1 MRTIAS
7 VIDIIIEAQDRASN
21 TFRHTSS
28 EAKKMA
34 AIIGAITIGA
44 SAMTPALLGGLG
56 AIASLFGTA
65 GIAAAG
71 FGALAFSTFV
81 KTTEKANDLEQAHL
95 KANAALIAGDT
106 KGYAKA
112 MAMVQAIME
121 SMTEEERQAV
131 VAINELKDA
140 WREMEDKMTPTNLR
154 LIAETTDF
162 LRNTMTRLFPSFQ
175 GVGESFVGMMKWMN
189 QAIEQGKADKFFEHM
204 NTNAVPMF
212 EKVMK
217 SAGNILSGFGGIM
230 VAFTPL
236 GMQLGDGMV
245 DLTKKFADWAWGL
258 QSNPAFQDFVKQVQ
272 ESTPII
278 MQFIKQIILT
288 LWDLIQGLY
297 PVSLQIIKMTTEFLN
312 WARESGALDAVLKII
327 NDTVKFF
334 LDNLDILSPILAGVV
349 AGVLAA
355 NVAFKAMMIISTIAK
370 GFQLLATMLGL
381 SRTAT
386 VAATVS
392 QWALNGAMMANPI
405 GIVIGLIVALIAVG
419 VLLYK
424 NWDEITAWCKEMWA
438 VIKKNWNEG
447 MKVVNKAYDDMVA
460 GAKKWWAETKQK
472 WNETVEDAKA
482 KAQEMYNKVVA
493 KYEELKREA
502 VQKIYNLVVDIA
514 KKWDQMK
521 TDASNKVEEMK
532 QKTIQKY
539 EQMKSD
545 AVNKLNQMVND
556 AKDKFNS
563 MVQAAE
569 NKVNAM
575 GNAAKSMMNAFGQSI
590 TGGFNSAVSTVSNGV
605 SNMVNAIGR
614 YFTTF
619 FNSGRG
625 LLSSFISGIT
635 SKFGDAAAAVSRG
648 MSSIR
653 AYLPF
658 SPAKKGPLSDLDKSG
673 EAFFPTWYEAA
684 LTQVTS
690 MERSIGRAFTGVADT
705 ASVALAGTGLEA
717 FTGGRTSVTVNHV
730 VKVDGTVGLDS
741 KGIEEFEDRVTQQ
754 VVNTSGGGYGG
765 MDYSGLQQ
773 SIRKY

>member
-1 MRTIAS
+1 
-7 VIDIIIEAQDRASN
+7 
-21 TFRHTSS
+21 
-28 EAKKMA
+28 MA
-34 AIIGAITIGA
+34 AIIGLITIAAAG
-44 SAMTPALLGGLG
+44 MTPALLGGLG

-95 KANAALIAGDT
+95 KANAALIAGDA

-189 QAIEQGKADKFFEHM
+189 QAIEQGKADKFFDHM

-278 MQFIKQIILT
+278 MDFIGQIVLT
-288 LWDLIQGLY
+288 LWDLVQGLY
-297 PVSLQIIKMTTEFLN
+297 PVSLQIIKMTTEFLE
-312 WARESGALDAVLKII
+312 WARESGALDMVLKIV

-334 LDNLDILSPILAGVV
+334 LDNLDLLSPILAGVV

-355 NVAFKAMMIISTIAK
+355 NIAFKAMMIISTIAK
-370 GFQLLATMLGL
+370 GLQLLATMMGL
-381 SRTAT
+381 ARTAT
-386 VAATVS
+386 LLGTAS
-392 QWALNGAMMANPI
+392 QWALNAAMWANPI
-405 GIVIGLIVALIAVG
+405 GIVIGLIVGLIAVG

-424 NWDEITAWCKEMWA
+424 NWDEIAAWCKQF
-438 VIKKNWNEG
+438 WNVLVTYWDYGTKEIE
-447 MKVVNKAYDDMVA
+447 KAYDDMIA
-460 GAKKWWAETKQK
+460 GAKKWWSETKQK
-472 WNETVEDAKA
+472 WNQTVDDAKA
-482 KAQEMYNKVVA
+482 KAQEMYDRVTA

-502 VQKIYNLVVDIA
+502 VQKIYNLVVDAA

-539 EQMKSD
+539 EQMKAD

-563 MVQAAE
+563 IVRAAE
-569 NKVNAM
+569 EKVDAM
-575 GNAAKSMMNAFGQSI
+575 GRAAVNMMN
-590 TGGFNSAVSTVSNGV
+590 GFKEGISQGFSYVTSSVRNGV
-605 SNMVNAIGR
+605 YSMINQFTGF
-614 YFTTF
+614 FTTF
-619 FNSGRG
+619 YNSGKG
-625 LLSSFISGIT
+625 LLSSFVNGIT
-635 SKFGDAAAAVSRG
+635 SGFGDAARAVSSG
-648 MSSIR
+648 MKNIR

-684 LTQVTS
+684 LTQVS
-690 MERSIGRAFTGVADT
+690 AMERSIGGAFSGVADT

>member
-1 MRTIAS
+1 
-7 VIDIIIEAQDRASN
+7 
-21 TFRHTSS
+21 
-28 EAKKMA
+28 MA

-154 LIAETTDF
+154 LIAETTNF

-175 GVGESFVGMMKWMN
+175 GVGESFVGMIKWMN
-189 QAIEQGKADKFFEHM
+189 QAIEQGKADKFFDHM
-204 NTNAVPMF
+204 NTFAVPMF

-278 MQFIKQIILT
+278 MDFIGQIVLT
-288 LWDLIQGLY
+288 LWDLVQGLY
-297 PVSLQIIKMTTEFLN
+297 PVSLQIIKMTTEFLE
-312 WARESGALDAVLKII
+312 WARESGALDTVLKLV
-327 NDTVKFF
+327 NDTVTFF
-334 LDNLDILSPILAGVV
+334 LDNLDLLAPLIAGIT

-355 NVAFKAMMIISTIAK
+355 NVAFKAMMIIQTIAK
-370 GFQLLATMLGL
+370 GIQLLTAMLGL
-381 SRTAT
+381 NTIATAAGT
-386 VAATVS
+386 TA

-419 VLLYK
+419 VLLYQ
-424 NWDEITAWCKEMWA
+424 NWDEIAAWCKEFWN
-438 VIKKNWNEG
+438 VIVTYWDYG
-447 MKVVNKAYDDMVA
+447 MKKVNKAYDDMIA
-460 GAKKWWAETKQK
+460 GVKKWWAETKQK
-472 WNETVEDAKA
+472 WNETVDDAQK
-482 KAQEMYNKVVA
+482 KAQEMKDKVTA

-502 VQKIYNLVVDIA
+502 VQKIYNLVVDA
-514 KKWDQMK
+514 SNKWEQMK

-545 AVNKLNQMVND
+545 AVNKLNQMVD
-556 AKDKFNS
+556 DTKDKFNS
-563 MVQAAE
+563 MVRAAE
-569 NKVNAM
+569 EKVNSM
-575 GNAAKSMMNAFGQSI
+575 GRAAVNMMNSFKDGISQ
-590 TGGFNSAVSTVSNGV
+590 GFNDAVYKVSSGIN
-605 SNMVNAIGR
+605 NMVSQFSNFFR
-614 YFTTF
+614 TF
-619 FNSGRG
+619 YNSGKG
-625 LLSSFISGIT
+625 LLSSFVSGIT
-635 SKFGDAAAAVSRG
+635 SGFGDAVNAVSRG
-648 MSSIR
+648 MSNIR

-684 LTQVTS
+684 LTRVS
-690 MERSIGRAFTGVADT
+690 AMERSIGGAFSGVADT
-705 ASVALAGTGLEA
+705 ASVALAGAGLEA

>member
-1 MRTIAS
+1 
-7 VIDIIIEAQDRASN
+7 
-21 TFRHTSS
+21 
-28 EAKKMA
+28 MA
-34 AIIGAITIGA
+34 AIIGLITIAAAG
-44 SAMTPALLGGLG
+44 MTPALLGGLG
-56 AIASLFGTA
+56 AVASLFGTA
-65 GIAAAG
+65 GVAAAG

-81 KTTEKANDLEQAHL
+81 KTVEKANDLEQAQL
-95 KANAALIAGDT
+95 KANAAMIAGDP

-121 SMTEEERQAV
+121 SMSEEERQAV

-140 WREMEDKMTPTNLR
+140 WKEMEDKMTPTNLR

-204 NTNAVPMF
+204 NTFAVPMF

-217 SAGNILSGFGGIM
+217 SAGNILSAFGGIM

-278 MQFIKQIILT
+278 MDFIGQIVLT
-288 LWDLIQGLY
+288 LWDLVQGLY
-297 PVSLQIIKMTTEFLN
+297 PVSLQIIKMTTEFLE
-312 WARESGALDAVLKII
+312 WARESGALDTVLKLI

-334 LDNLDILSPILAGVV
+334 LDNLDLLVPVIAGVT

-355 NVAFKAMMIISTIAK
+355 NIAFKAMMIISTIAK
-370 GFQLLATMLGL
+370 GFELLATVLGL
-381 SRTAT
+381 SRAATA
-386 VAATVS
+386 AATVS

-419 VLLYK
+419 VLLYQ
-424 NWDEITAWCKEMWA
+424 NWDEITKWCKEMWA
-438 VIKKNWNEG
+438 VVKEKWNDLKKTVGDAHDKMIEG
-447 MKVVNKAYDDMVA
+447 V
-460 GAKKWWAETKQK
+460 KKWWGETKQK
-472 WNETVEDAKA
+472 WNETVDNAKE
-482 KAQEMYNKVVA
+482 KAQEMKDKVTA
-493 KYEELKREA
+493 KYEEMKQDTIR
-502 VQKIYNLVVDIA
+502 KITEILTDNA
-514 KKWDQMK
+514 KKWEDIKQKTSDKAQEMKQGVIDKYNQMK
-521 TDASNKVEEMK
+521 TDA
-532 QKTIQKY
+532 T
-539 EQMKSD
+539 
-545 AVNKLNQMVND
+545 NKLSEIVNET
-556 AKDKFNS
+556 KRKFDEQ
-563 MVQAAE
+563 VQAARD
-569 NKVNAM
+569 KVSSW
-575 GNAAKSMMNAFGQSI
+575 GKAADDMLREFGSGI
-590 TGGFNSAVSTVSNGV
+590 KNGFFDAKWKVTDGLNGMVDKFTGYWN
-605 SNMVNAIGR
+605 
-614 YFTTF
+614 TF
-619 FNSGRG
+619 YNSGKG
-625 LLSSFISGIT
+625 LLGSFVDGIKA
-635 SKFGDAAAAVSRG
+635 KFGDAAKAVSDG
-648 MSSIR
+648 MASIR

-684 LTQVTS
+684 LTQVS
-690 MERSIGRAFTGVADT
+690 AMDRAIGGAFSGVADT
-705 ASVALAGTGLEA
+705 ASVALASTGLEA

>member
-21 TFRHTSS
+21 TFRQTSA

-34 AIIGAITIGA
+34 AIIGLITIAAAG
-44 SAMTPALLGGLG
+44 MTPALLGGLG
-56 AIASLFGTA
+56 AVASLFGTA

-131 VAINELKDA
+131 VAINNLKDA

-204 NTNAVPMF
+204 NTFAVPMF

-278 MQFIKQIILT
+278 MDFIGQIVLT
-288 LWDLIQGLY
+288 LWDLVQGLY
-297 PVSLQIIKMTTEFLN
+297 PVSLQIIKMTTEFLE
-312 WARESGALDAVLKII
+312 WARESGALDTVLKLI

-334 LDNLDILSPILAGVV
+334 LDNLDLLAPVIAGVT
-349 AGVLAA
+349 AGVIAA
-355 NVAFKAMMIISTIAK
+355 NIAFKAMMIVSTIAK
-370 GFQLLATMLGL
+370 GIELLTTVLGL
-381 SRTAT
+381 SRVATA
-386 VAATVS
+386 AATVS
-392 QWALNGAMMANPI
+392 QWGLNAAMMANPI

-419 VLLYK
+419 VLLYQ
-424 NWDEITAWCKEMWA
+424 NWDEITKWCKEMWA
-438 VIKKNWNEG
+438 TLEEYWDLGVTI
-447 MKVVNKAYDDMVA
+447 VKAAYRKMVFE
-460 GAKKWWAETKQK
+460 AKKWWAETQEWWDKTVQDAKDKAEEMKQK
-472 WNETVEDAKA
+472 
-482 KAQEMYNKVVA
+482 VVQ
-493 KYEELKREA
+493 KYEWLKQEA
-502 VQKIYNLVVDIA
+502 VKQVLQLYYDTRD
-514 KKWDQMK
+514 KWNQMK
-521 TDASNKVEEMK
+521 QDAQDKVEEMK
-532 QKTIQKY
+532 QKAIQKY
-539 EQMKSD
+539 EQLKQDAVQKLYEMVSD
-545 AVNKLNQMVND
+545 AKEKWDN
-556 AKDKFNS
+556 

-569 NKVNAM
+569 DKVESM
-575 GNAAKSMMNAFGQSI
+575 KRAAKRMLDGVKDSVKN
-590 TGGFNSAVSTVSNGV
+590 GFNDAVNDTADGIRK
-605 SNMVNAIGR
+605 MVNKFTG
-614 YFTTF
+614 YFRDF
-619 FNSGRG
+619 YNSGKG
-625 LLSSFISGIT
+625 LLSEFTNGIW
-635 SKFGDAAAAVSRG
+635 KGFGDAADAVARG
-648 MSSIR
+648 MKNIR

-673 EAFFPTWYEAA
+673 EAFFPTWYKAA
-684 LTQVTS
+684 LTKVS
-690 MERSIGRAFTGVADT
+690 AMDRAIGGAFSGVADT
-705 ASVALAGTGLEA
+705 ASVALASTGLEA
-717 FTGGRTSVTVNHV
+717 FTGGRTSVTVNHI

-754 VVNTSGGGYGG
+754 VINTSGGGYGG

>member
-1 MRTIAS
+1 VRTIAS

-56 AIASLFGTA
+56 AVASLFGTA
-65 GIAAAG
+65 GVAAAG
-71 FGALAFSTFV
+71 FGALLFTTFT

-121 SMTEEERQAV
+121 SMSEEERQAV

-140 WREMEDKMTPTNLR
+140 WKEMEDKMTPTNLR
-154 LIAETTDF
+154 VIAESTNF

-175 GVGESFVGMMKWMN
+175 GVGESFAGMIKWMN

-204 NTNAVPMF
+204 NTFAVPMF

-217 SAGNILSGFGGIM
+217 SAGNILSAFGGIM

-258 QSNPAFQDFVKQVQ
+258 QSNPAFQDFVKMVQ
-272 ESTPII
+272 TSTPVIMDFIGRII
-278 MQFIKQIILT
+278 SV
-288 LWDLIQGLY
+288 LWDLIVGLH
-297 PVSLQIIKMTTEFLN
+297 PVSVQVIQLATDFLK
-312 WARESGALDAVLKII
+312 WAQDSGALQLAIDAVSGV
-327 NDTVKFF
+327 VKF
-334 LDNLDILSPILAGVV
+334 LIDNMDLLIPIV
-349 AGVLAA
+349 AGVTAGVIAA
-355 NVAFKAMMIISTIAK
+355 NIAFKAMMVVSTIAN
-370 GFQLLATMLGL
+370 GIRLLATALGL

-386 VAATVS
+386 VAATAS
-392 QWALNGAMMANPI
+392 QWALNTAMYANPI
-405 GIVIGLIVALIAVG
+405 GIVVGLIVGLIAVG
-419 VLLYK
+419 VLLYQ
-424 NWDEITAWCKEMWA
+424 NWDDITKWCKEMWK
-438 VIKKNWNEG
+438 VIKENWEAG
-447 MKVVNKAYDDMVA
+447 KKVVIKAYDDMIASVKQWWSDTKKWWNDMVNTTKEKA
-460 GAKKWWAETKQK
+460 NEMKQKVVDKYNELKQEAINKLTEILIDNAKKWEDLKQAASDK
-472 WNETVEDAKA
+472 VQAMKQAVIDK
-482 KAQEMYNKVVA
+482 YN
-493 KYEELKREA
+493 
-502 VQKIYNLVVDIA
+502 
-514 KKWDQMK
+514 QMK
-521 TDASNKVEEMK
+521 TDAENKLREIVNDTKRKFEEMV
-532 QKTIQKY
+532 Q
-539 EQMKSD
+539 S
-545 AVNKLNQMVND
+545 
-556 AKDKFNS
+556 AKDKVSSWGRAANDMLNDFGSGIKNGFIEAKYKVVDGVNG
-563 MVQAAE
+563 MVS
-569 NKVNAM
+569 K
-575 GNAAKSMMNAFGQSI
+575 F
-590 TGGFNSAVSTVSNGV
+590 TGYVRDF
-605 SNMVNAIGR
+605 
-614 YFTTF
+614 Y
-619 FNSGRG
+619 NSGKG
-625 LLSSFISGIT
+625 LLSEFVSGIK
-635 SKFGDAAAAVSRG
+635 SGFVKAGSAVLEG
-648 MSSIR
+648 MASIR
-653 AYLPF
+653 KYLPF

-673 EAFFPTWYEAA
+673 ESFFPTWYEAA

-741 KGIEEFEDRVTQQ
+741 KGVEEFEQRVTQQ

-765 MDYSGLQQ
+765 MDYSGLNQ
-773 SIRKY
+773 SIRKM

>member
-1 MRTIAS
+1 
-7 VIDIIIEAQDRASN
+7 
-21 TFRHTSS
+21 
-28 EAKKMA
+28 MA
-34 AIIGAITIGA
+34 AIIGLITIAAAG
-44 SAMTPALLGGLG
+44 MTPALLGGLG
-56 AIASLFGTA
+56 AVASLFGTA
-65 GIAAAG
+65 GVAAAG
-71 FGALAFSTFV
+71 FGALAYSTFV
-81 KTTEKANDLEQAHL
+81 KTVDKANALEEAQL
-95 KANAALIAGDT
+95 KANAAMIAGDP

-154 LIAETTDF
+154 LIAETTNF

-204 NTNAVPMF
+204 NTFAVPMF

-217 SAGNILSGFGGIM
+217 SAGNILSAFGGIM

-278 MQFIKQIILT
+278 MDFIGQIVLT
-288 LWDLIQGLY
+288 LWDLVQGLY
-297 PVSLQIIKMTTEFLN
+297 PVSLQIIKMTTEFLE

-334 LDNLDILSPILAGVV
+334 LDNLDLLAPVIAGVT
-349 AGVLAA
+349 AGVIAA
-355 NVAFKAMMIISTIAK
+355 NIAFKAMMIVQTIAK
-370 GFQLLATMLGL
+370 GVELLAAMLGL
-381 SRTAT
+381 QRTAT
-386 VAATVS
+386 AAATVS

-419 VLLYK
+419 VLLYQ
-424 NWDEITAWCKEMWA
+424 NWDEITKWCKEMWA
-438 VIKKNWNEG
+438 VVKEKWNDLKKTVGDAHDKMIEG
-447 MKVVNKAYDDMVA
+447 V
-460 GAKKWWAETKQK
+460 KKWWGETKQK
-472 WNETVEDAKA
+472 WNETVDNAKQ
-482 KAQEMYNKVVA
+482 KAEEMRDKVVE
-493 KYEELKREA
+493 KYEELKQETIRKLSE
-502 VQKIYNLVVDIA
+502 ILTDHA
-514 KKWDQMK
+514 KRW
-521 TDASNKVEEMK
+521 TDMVNDVKNKAQEMK
-532 QKTIQKY
+532 QGAIDKY
-539 EQMKSD
+539 EQMKND
-545 AVNKLNQMVND
+545 TVNKMRQMADDARQKWDDIVQS
-556 AKDKFNS
+556 AKDKASS
-563 MVQAAE
+563 M
-569 NKVNAM
+569 
-575 GNAAKSMMNAFGQSI
+575 GDAAKDMMKWFKDGLTQGFDDAKWKVSDGMRNIVDKF
-590 TGGFNSAVSTVSNGV
+590 TGWFKDFY
-605 SNMVNAIGR
+605 R
-614 YFTTF
+614 
-619 FNSGRG
+619 SGKG
-625 LLSSFISGIT
+625 LLSEFTSGIT
-635 SKFGDAAAAVSRG
+635 SGFWDAADAVARG
-648 MSSIR
+648 MKNIR

-684 LTQVTS
+684 LTQVS
-690 MERSIGRAFTGVADT
+690 AMDRAIGGAFSGVADT
-705 ASVALAGTGLEA
+705 ASVALASTGLEA